1 MVVAFIRENRYYA
14 AVHCHKKFQEEK
26 FYVVF

>member
-1 MVVAFIRENRYYA
+1 MVVAFICENRYHA
-14 AVHCHKKFQEEK
+14 AVHCHKKFQEIK